1 LFLKGVWSKQGR
13 LGAILIGFSSA
24 STPSGIMDDIELMLG
39 EFRPFTVNE
48 DAALQQIT

>member
-1 LFLKGVWSKQGR
+1 LFLKGVWSKQGP

-24 STPSGIMDDIELMLG
+24 STTSGMDDIESMLG